1 MKITREKIDKISAEG
16 RASGVDVRLRDVG
29 YYILEKA
36 FDNSE
41 IAYRMIFD
49 QTALAEEVR
58 VYREGAVQVFVR
70 NWFSKNLNVESVSD
84 DLSFAENKQALIDML
99 NEITQLAKDGDIPHK
114 DAMKMKAD
122 IRVKLNDK
130 FQIQN
135 SEADAIVV
143 VPAKYNYV
151 CPHTNREC
159 YQMTAE
165 YAKKTFNLIDAPDS
179 QSSAE

>member
-70 NWFSKNLNVESVSD
+70 NWFSKKIKELEAQ
-84 DLSFAENKQALIDML
+84 LLAAEVKDEVYDRMIEIAEARFGIPIRKKPGAKQ
-99 NEITQLAKDGDIPHK
+99 
-114 DAMKMKAD
+114 
-122 IRVKLNDK
+122 
-130 FQIQN
+130 
-135 SEADAIVV
+135 
-143 VPAKYNYV
+143 
-151 CPHTNREC
+151 
-159 YQMTAE
+159 
-165 YAKKTFNLIDAPDS
+165 
-179 QSSAE
+179 